1 MGIVQSRLKEY
12 RKVNNF
18 TQAQMANELGVT
30 QQTYQEWESG
40 KIEDLRSSTITRICE
55 TFHMSA
61 DYVLGL
67 TDNMIPMC
75 NKCHREI
82 ERTEKFVKSK
92 ALQEEEFMLEQL
104 QQLRDSLK

>member
-1 MGIVQSRLKEY
+1 MSPIY
-12 RKVNNF
+12 
-18 TQAQMANELGVT
+18 A
-30 QQTYQEWESG
+30 
-40 KIEDLRSSTITRICE
+40 TRIREIRQKSKQTQTEFANSIGTTKNQLSKYE
-55 TFHMSA
+55 TGVQEIPTRIIIEVCSKYHTDA
-61 DYVLGL
+61 NWLLGL

-82 ERTEKFVKSK
+82 ERTEKFIKSK